1 MSHSIPEVP
10 GCKLEFGTTLSEQE
24 KNQKLAPLALPSWV
38 SNNELYR
45 IQVREVTQYAMF
57 TLDAS
62 GTILSWNAG
71 VENILGYREDE
82 WVGKHASIIF
92 TSDDNGRDICQ
103 AEMNLAAD
111 KGFSS
116 DIRWHLRRD
125 GSEIFGQGCMTAL
138 RDAGGHLFGFSKI
151 FSDETENKKLQDSL
165 TESNA
170 ALEQFA
176 YVASHD
182 LQEPLRTISS
192 YAEVLARRYRPNLD
206 EEGQRVVDLIGQ
218 SAKRM
223 SALVQNLLLYA
234 RVQTEQDR
242 PASSS
247 LDEVLETALSQLKTA
262 IEECDGIVTHDPL
275 PQIPADQGQMVRL
288 FQNLVGNALK
298 YRKPGLRQE
307 VHVSAREEGSYWILS
322 VKDNGVGFDQ
332 QDAAKIFMPFT
343 RLHNRGEFPG
353 TGVGLAIC
361 RRIVESHGGRIW
373 AEAKVGEGAAFHFS
387 LPVEGR
393 APSHYTKP
401 VTQGL

>member
-1 MSHSIPEVP
+1 MND
-10 GCKLEFGTTLSEQE
+10 TAQ
-24 KNQKLAPLALPSWV
+24 LALPGWAT
-38 SNNELYR
+38 NNELYR

-57 TLDAS
+57 TLDAA

-71 VENILGYREDE
+71 VEKILGYAEAD
-82 WVGKHASIIF
+82 WLGKHASIIF

-103 AEMNLAAD
+103 AEMNMAAE

-116 DIRWHLRRD
+116 DIRWHLRKD

-138 RDAGGHLFGFSKI
+138 RDASGRLFGFSKI

-192 YAEVLARRYRPNLD
+192 YAEVLERQHRANLN
-206 EEGQRVVDLIGQ
+206 EEGRRVLDLMRQ

-234 RVQTEQDR
+234 RVQTERDR

-247 LDEVLETALSQLKTA
+247 LDEVLETALSQLKIA
-262 IEECDGIVTHDPL
+262 IEECDVIVTHDPL
-275 PQIPADQGQMVRL
+275 PEIPADQGQMVRL

-298 YRKPGLRQE
+298 YRKTDLRPE
-307 VHVSAREEGSYWILS
+307 VHVSAREDGAYWILS
-322 VKDNGVGFDQ
+322 VRDNGIGFDQ

-343 RLHNRGEFPG
+343 RLHSRNEFPG

-361 RRIVESHGGRIW
+361 RRIVENHGGRIW
-373 AEAKVGEGAAFHFS
+373 ADSKAGEGATFHFS

-393 APSHYTKP
+393 APSRYTKP

>member
-1 MSHSIPEVP
+1 
-10 GCKLEFGTTLSEQE
+10 LR
-24 KNQKLAPLALPSWV
+24 KNENMNDTAQLALPGWAT
-38 SNNELYR
+38 NNELYR

-57 TLDAS
+57 TLDAA

-71 VENILGYREDE
+71 VEKILGYAEAD
-82 WVGKHASIIF
+82 WLGKHASIIF

-103 AEMNLAAD
+103 AEMNMAAE

-116 DIRWHLRRD
+116 DIRWHLRKD

-138 RDAGGHLFGFSKI
+138 RDASGHLFGFSKI

-192 YAEVLARRYRPNLD
+192 YAEVLERQHRANLN
-206 EEGQRVVDLIGQ
+206 EEGRRVLDLMRQ

-234 RVQTEQDR
+234 RVQTERDR

-247 LDEVLETALSQLKTA
+247 LDEVLETALSQLKIA
-262 IEECDGIVTHDPL
+262 IEECDVIVTHDPL
-275 PQIPADQGQMVRL
+275 PEIPADQGQMVRL

-298 YRKPGLRQE
+298 YRKTDLRPE
-307 VHVSAREEGSYWILS
+307 VHVSAREDGAYWILS
-322 VKDNGVGFDQ
+322 VRDNGIGFDQ

-343 RLHNRGEFPG
+343 RLHSRNEFPG

-361 RRIVESHGGRIW
+361 RRIVENHGGRIW
-373 AEAKVGEGAAFHFS
+373 ADSKAGEGATFHFS

-393 APSHYTKP
+393 APSRYTKP

>member
-1 MSHSIPEVP
+1 M
-10 GCKLEFGTTLSEQE
+10 E
-24 KNQKLAPLALPSWV
+24 KKDEMVQLALPGWV
-38 SNNELYR
+38 TNNELYR
-45 IQVREVTQYAMF
+45 IQVREVTKYAMF
-57 TLDAS
+57 TLDAA
-62 GTILSWNAG
+62 GKILSWNAG
-71 VENILGYREDE
+71 VEKILGYAEDE
-82 WVGKHASIIF
+82 WLGKHASIIF

-103 AEMNLAAD
+103 AEMNMAVE

-116 DIRWHLRRD
+116 DIRWHLRKD

-138 RDAGGHLFGFSKI
+138 RDADGHLFGFSKI
-151 FSDETENKKLQDSL
+151 FSDETENKKLEDSL

-192 YAEVLARRYRPNLD
+192 YAEVLERQHRSELD
-206 EEGQRVVDLIGQ
+206 EEGKRVVDLIGQ

-247 LDEVLETALSQLKTA
+247 LDEVLETALSQLKVA
-262 IEECDGIVTHDPL
+262 VEECDAVVTHDPL
-275 PQIPADQGQMVRL
+275 PQIPGDQGQMVRL

-298 YRKPGLRQE
+298 YRKADLRPE
-307 VHVSAREEGSYWILS
+307 VHVSAREDGSYWILS
-322 VKDNGVGFDQ
+322 VRDNGIGFDQ
-332 QDAAKIFMPFT
+332 QEAAKIFMPFT
-343 RLHNRGEFPG
+343 RLHSANEFPG

-361 RRIVESHGGRIW
+361 RRIVENHGGRIW
-373 AEAKVGEGAAFHFS
+373 AESKLGEGATFHFS
-387 LPVEGR
+387 LPVQGR
-393 APSHYTKP
+393 TPSWYTKP

>member
-1 MSHSIPEVP
+1 MR
-10 GCKLEFGTTLSEQE
+10 
-24 KNQKLAPLALPSWV
+24 KNENMNDTAQLALPGWV
-38 SNNELYR
+38 TNNELYR

-57 TLDAS
+57 TLDAA

-71 VENILGYREDE
+71 VEKILGYAEAD
-82 WVGKHASIIF
+82 WLGKHASIIF

-103 AEMNLAAD
+103 AEMNMAAE

-116 DIRWHLRRD
+116 DIRWHLRKD

-138 RDAGGHLFGFSKI
+138 RDASGRLFGFSKI

-192 YAEVLARRYRPNLD
+192 YAEVLERQHRANLN
-206 EEGQRVVDLIGQ
+206 EEGRRVLDLMRQ

-234 RVQTEQDR
+234 RVQTERDR

-247 LDEVLETALSQLKTA
+247 LDEVLETALSQLKIA
-262 IEECDGIVTHDPL
+262 IEECDVIVTHDPL
-275 PQIPADQGQMVRL
+275 PEIPADQGQMVRL

-298 YRKPGLRQE
+298 YRKTDLRPE
-307 VHVSAREEGSYWILS
+307 VHVSAREDGAYWILS
-322 VKDNGVGFDQ
+322 VRDNGIGFDQ

-343 RLHNRGEFPG
+343 RLHSRNEFPG

-361 RRIVESHGGRIW
+361 RRIVENHGGRIW
-373 AEAKVGEGAAFHFS
+373 ADSKAGEGATFHFS

-393 APSHYTKP
+393 APSRYTKP